1 MAAVALTVGFAGVA
15 HADNIQD
22 SIQTNTT
29 SVTLVAG
36 SGLTGTAS
44 IRVVGNSS
52 DKDPDP
58 NCNFDSSSERLT
70 LNVVTP
76 PGVTADPN
84 PLTITDCGTD
94 YPVTFQAAAGAQGG
108 HATVTISTNTTG
120 GTFTNQVDIPISVT
134 APANT
139 KPSVAVTGVTDG
151 SSYEINHVPT
161 AGCAVTD
168 AEDSNSTT
176 DPVISGTLV
185 HGLGTQTVT
194 CDYTDNGGL
203 AADTVSATYTIVD
216 TGKPTITHSLSAEPN
231 DNGWY
236 KDDVTVAFNCDDQ
249 DGSGIDTC
257 YADGE
262 TTSSKTIGEGADQS
276 VTGTA
281 TDYAG
286 NTATDT
292 VGGLSVDETAP
303 VVSLVGGPSGDYYYG
318 NDPAAPTCDATD
330 DLSGVAECVVSGGG
344 SSVGSHTWTAT
355 ATDQAGNTNTATIA
369 YTVKPWE
376 LSGFYAPVDMGGTWN
391 SVKGGS
397 TVPLKFRIFNGATQL
412 TDTADVKSLTSKAV
426 ACPGSTAP
434 VDDIETVAT
443 GSTALRYDTT
453 GGQFIQN
460 WQTPKKPGTCSA
472 VTLTTQDGGTITAN
486 FLFK

>member
-22 SIQTNTT
+22 SIQTKTT
-29 SVTLVAG
+29 PVALVAG
-36 SGLTGTAS
+36 SAATGTAS
-44 IRVVGNSS
+44 ITVVGNSS
-52 DKDPDP
+52 DGDTTKG
-58 NCNFDSSSERLT
+58 CNFDSSSAHLT
-70 LNVVTP
+70 LDIVTP
-76 PGVTADPN
+76 AGITASPN
-84 PLTITDCGTD
+84 PLTITTCGD
-94 YPVTFQAAAGAQGG
+94 NYPVTFQAAAGAQSGD
-108 HATVTISTNTTG
+108 ATVTIASNTTS
-120 GTFTNQVDIPISVT
+120 GTFKNQVDIPITVT

-151 SSYEINHVPT
+151 SSYEINQVPT

-168 AEDSNSTT
+168 AEDGNSTT

-194 CDYTDNGGL
+194 CNYTDSRGL
-203 AADTVSATYTIVD
+203 AADTASATYTIVD
-216 TGKPTITHSLSAEPN
+216 TGKPMITHSLSAEPN
-231 DNGWY
+231 SNGWY
-236 KDDVTVAFNCDDQ
+236 KEDVTVTFSCDDQ

-257 YADGE
+257 YADGR
-262 TTSSKTIGEGADQS
+262 TTSSETIGEGADQS

-292 VGGLSVDETAP
+292 VTGLNVDKTAP
-303 VVSLVGGPSGDYYYG
+303 VVLLVGGPTGDYYYG

-330 DLSGVAECVVSGGG
+330 ALSGVADCLVSGGG

-355 ATDQAGNTNTATIA
+355 ATDKAGNTSTATIS

-376 LSGFYAPVDMGGTWN
+376 LSGFYAPVDMGGSWN

-397 TVPLKFRIFNGATQL
+397 TVPLKFRIFNGDTQL
-412 TDTADVKSLTSKAV
+412 TDTTDVKNLTIRTV
-426 ACPGSTAP
+426 ACPGSTAT
-434 VDDIETVAT
+434 VDDIETVTT
-443 GSTALRYDTT
+443 GGTALRYDTT
-453 GGQFIQN
+453 GSQFIQN
-460 WQTPKKPGTCSA
+460 WQTPKKPGTCA
-472 VTLTTQDGGTITAN
+472 VATLTTQDGGTITAN